1 MILTCPWFFLFPTSL
16 VCRIFLI
23 KHPAPWVWF
32 LQLKD
37 NSGLLSF
44 LEFLNSLPAAALR
57 PLLPGRGEGTRR
69 AESTLGQCFTAR
81 MCQHE
86 DQGMLQIKHN
96 LAAFLSASYLFS
108 QFFYLRLFGVKINNP
123 PSFSHRTSFPN

>member
-1 MILTCPWFFLFPTSL
+1 MVNDFDMSMVFPLPYIPSLQDFPYKASCSLSVVSAAEGLF
-16 VCRIFLI
+16 
-23 KHPAPWVWF
+23 
-32 LQLKD
+32 
-37 NSGLLSF
+37 SF

-86 DQGMLQIKHN
+86 DQGVLQIKHH
-96 LAAFLSASYLFS
+96 LAVFLSASYLFFS
-108 QFFYLRLFGVKINNP
+108 IFCLRLFDVKINNP
-123 PSFSHRTSFPN
+123 PSSHTTSFPN